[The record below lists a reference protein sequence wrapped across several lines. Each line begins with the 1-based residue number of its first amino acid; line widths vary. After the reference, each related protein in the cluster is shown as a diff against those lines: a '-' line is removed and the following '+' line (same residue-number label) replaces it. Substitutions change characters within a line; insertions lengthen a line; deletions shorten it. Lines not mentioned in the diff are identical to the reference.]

1 MKHATIVKSICAA
14 VVMLSV
20 AGAWADEWTD
30 PDTGYKW
37 TCRANCDT
45 AKPLV

>member
-1 MKHATIVKSICAA
+1 MKHANFVKFILAA
-14 VVMLSV
+14 VVMA

-37 TCRANCDT
+37 TYRINGNT
-45 AKPLV
+45 AEALV